1 MRLLSWNCLGAGRAL
16 TVRAFKALVRYEGL
30 EIVFVS
36 ETKAKSPKLEKLKI
50 GLGYPNFFGV
60 DCSGKVEGL
69 ALFWRLGVE
78 LEVVYADKNCIAAL
92 IYSDLPETVW
102 FLILVYGPPYF
113 AKKKKF

>member
-50 GLGYPNFFGV
+50 GLGWG
-60 DCSGKVEGL
+60 
-69 ALFWRLGVE
+69 
-78 LEVVYADKNCIAAL
+78 
-92 IYSDLPETVW
+92 
-102 FLILVYGPPYF
+102 
-113 AKKKKF
+113 